1 MSAIEKT
8 SLEAH
13 VELCG
18 ERYTRLEDK
27 LDDVVRR
34 IERSYV
40 RFDKMEQS
48 VNVIKE
54 FATNHHTDRFK
65 SIDQNIPIIVVE
77 NSNNQ
82 KFKDALESKYKN
94 LKCVLSKSNLGM
106 GAANNIGIKLTKTDY
121 VFILNPDVNLH
132 PNTLSELYLASEKL
146 SEFSI
151 ISPIS
156 SILKLELI

>member
-48 VNVIKE
+48 INVIKD
-54 FATNHHTDRFK
+54 FSTNHHTERFK
-65 SIDQNIPIIVVE
+65 SIDTKQSALDTRIANLMKLILSGAILIIGTLVT
-77 NSNNQ
+77 
-82 KFKDALESKYKN
+82 
-94 LKCVLSKSNLGM
+94 
-106 GAANNIGIKLTKTDY
+106 GI
-121 VFILNPDVNLH
+121 F
-132 PNTLSELYLASEKL
+132 TLL
-146 SEFSI
+146 
-151 ISPIS
+151 P
-156 SILKLELI
+156 

>member
-48 VNVIKE
+48 VNIIKE

-65 SIDQNIPIIVVE
+65 SIDQKQIALDVRI
-77 NSNNQ
+77 SNVM
-82 KFKDALESKYKN
+82 KLI
-94 LKCVLSKSNLGM
+94 LS
-106 GAANNIGIKLTKTDY
+106 GAILVIG
-121 VFILNPDVNLH
+121 
-132 PNTLSELYLASEKL
+132 TLVTGIFTLL
-146 SEFSI
+146 
-151 ISPIS
+151 P
-156 SILKLELI
+156 

>member
-54 FATNHHTDRFK
+54 LATNHHTDRFK
-65 SIDQNIPIIVVE
+65 SIDQKQIALDVRISNVMKLILSGAILIIGTLVT
-77 NSNNQ
+77 
-82 KFKDALESKYKN
+82 
-94 LKCVLSKSNLGM
+94 
-106 GAANNIGIKLTKTDY
+106 GI
-121 VFILNPDVNLH
+121 F
-132 PNTLSELYLASEKL
+132 TLL
-146 SEFSI
+146 
-151 ISPIS
+151 P
-156 SILKLELI
+156 